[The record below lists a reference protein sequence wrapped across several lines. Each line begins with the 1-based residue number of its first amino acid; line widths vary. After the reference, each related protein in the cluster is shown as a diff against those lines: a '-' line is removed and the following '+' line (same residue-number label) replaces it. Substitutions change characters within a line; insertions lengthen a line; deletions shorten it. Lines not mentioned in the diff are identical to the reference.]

1 MIFASRPYTQTCE
14 TDITHFTVLW
24 TGQGVVCFLCAPRTA
39 TEDNKFYDFAS
50 SSIILNRPILPCG
63 PGKVW
68 CAWRNTATEDN
79 KFYDFASSSIIVN
92 RPILPY
98 PVKLVYVP
106 LRSQGDSVGDLELDP
121 SLESWPEKEK

>member
-39 TEDNKFYDFAS
+39 TEDNKFYDFA
-50 SSIILNRPILPCG
+50 R
-63 PGKVW
+63 
-68 CAWRNTATEDN
+68 T
-79 KFYDFASSSIIVN
+79 SIIVN